1 MKILTDKC
9 GPWLMQCRNQRSRE
23 ILKSYSRLLKMNT
36 PVSPWI
42 FALKS
47 WRPKEWFYTSSYP
60 ETSLTMLSTM
70 HCGIVKGGRSL
81 VPTPFPLV
89 SDSLGHPHVTE
100 NDWRQNCTR
109 QVFFTFV
116 GNYDK
121 CIANE
126 ARNTSLLYYMSR
138 GQKRAFTTQGFLN
151 TTLIIESRTRSILS

>member
-1 MKILTDKC
+1 MSQSVKQKD
-9 GPWLMQCRNQRSRE
+9 P
-23 ILKSYSRLLKMNT
+23 KSYSHLQKMKI
-36 PVSPWI
+36 PVSPGI

-60 ETSLTMLSTM
+60 ETSLTMLSTK
-70 HCGIVKGGRSL
+70 HCGTVKDERSL
-81 VPTPFPLV
+81 VPTPFEFPLV

-109 QVFFTFV
+109 QVFFTFF

-126 ARNTSLLYYMSR
+126 ARNTSFSVSFGIFLKLNAHKV
-138 GQKRAFTTQGFLN
+138 GTILGLGHFKFLKEQKIDIR
-151 TTLIIESRTRSILS
+151 